1 MKDTSELT
9 RQNFCNCLYQA
20 FACEGKS
27 AEQCDEL
34 TSKYEKL
41 TDVGMSPDGAFGVVY
56 GAYGSCNARDMLN
69 QATRFIHDSLDSMN
83 KFSPKIKTSST
94 TRFSDLVKRFN
105 SNLDKCGG
113 ISVNGVSLD
122 AEEIKKLHLP
132 VPANVK
138 VESFASEQSSKAKGL
153 ALEITK

>member
-1 MKDTSELT
+1 MKSTELNK
-9 RQNFCNCLYQA
+9 QNFCNCLYQA

-83 KFSPKIKTSST
+83 RFQPKIKLNSK
-94 TRFSDLVKRFN
+94 TRLADTIARFN
-105 SNLDKCGG
+105 KNVSKLAS
-113 ISVNGVSLD
+113 IEVNGIALTP
-122 AEEIKKLHLP
+122 EEIEALKI
-132 VPANVK
+132 PALSNVTT
-138 VESFASEQSSKAKGL
+138 ESFASEQSSKAKGL
-153 ALEITK
+153 TLEITK

>member
-1 MKDTSELT
+1 MKSTELNK
-9 RQNFCNCLYQA
+9 QNFFNCLYQA

-41 TDVGMSPDGAFGVVY
+41 TDAGMNPEGAFGVVY

-83 KFSPKIKTSST
+83 RFQPKIKLNSK
-94 TRFSDLVKRFN
+94 TRLADTIARFN
-105 SNLDKCGG
+105 MNVSKLAS
-113 ISVNGVSLD
+113 IEVNGIALTP
-122 AEEIKKLHLP
+122 EEIEALKI
-132 VPANVK
+132 PAPSNVTT
-138 VESFASEQSSKAKGL
+138 ETFASEQSSKVKGL
-153 ALEITK
+153 ALEISN